1 MKKRISAVTFHYMII
16 TGGFWMAFCVVTAY
30 AAVFLHGAGYDDQE
44 LGIILALGNVGGAVM
59 SPVLGAW
66 IDRNRK
72 IRHAQLVFALLGMQM
87 ILLAALRINPQK
99 NLLCTI
105 CYVLYMTFMMPVN
118 ALNLDLCVRLERAKA
133 PLNFGLAR
141 SMGSF
146 SFVILSTLL
155 GILTE
160 QLGYRML
167 PFAGMAV
174 VALQGIGNRLI
185 DRDLRDAEN
194 SLPQSETVLQE
205 RSSSL
210 ADFIREN
217 KSFCLMLFGTIIIFI
232 AHNTDG
238 NFLINLVENVG
249 GGPAV
254 MGYLAAFTAIV
265 EVPVMMLS
273 DKLPKRWSRV
283 QYIRLA
289 FVCTEDAGV
298 CTGTEYPAAV
308 CQQDPA
314 GTELRT
320 VYCPDRRICG
330 RDRAAKGFCQGT
342 EPGLQYDDHRIRAGK
357 PDRRKH
363 VQDVRRET
371 DNADR
376 NGIRA
381 GRRGDC
387 LCRDTHEEKGS
398 CKIRPVCITEQKR
411 DSLNSESLFGYRYI
425 IPSFHQPAHQSGQGF
440 LPKRKKGSSRCF
452 L

>member
-1 MKKRISAVTFHYMII
+1 MII

-59 SPVLGAW
+59 SPLLGAW

-174 VALQGIGNRLI
+174 IVLQGIGNRLI
-185 DRDLRDAEN
+185 DRDLREAEN
-194 SLPQSETVLQE
+194 SLPQSEAVLQE

-210 ADFIREN
+210 ADFIRE
-217 KSFCLMLFGTIIIFI
+217 
-232 AHNTDG
+232 
-238 NFLINLVENVG
+238 
-249 GGPAV
+249 
-254 MGYLAAFTAIV
+254 
-265 EVPVMMLS
+265 
-273 DKLPKRWSRV
+273 
-283 QYIRLA
+283 
-289 FVCTEDAGV
+289 
-298 CTGTEYPAAV
+298 
-308 CQQDPA
+308 
-314 GTELRT
+314 
-320 VYCPDRRICG
+320 
-330 RDRAAKGFCQGT
+330 
-342 EPGLQYDDHRIRAGK
+342 IRALGYK
-357 PDRRKH
+357 IKVDTNGTRPEILRMLAEKELVDYIALDIKTGREKYRELCNVDMEVEKIDESVELLKSGAFPDYEFRTTVVAEYFDEK
-363 VQDVRRET
+363 VAKDIS
-371 DNADR
+371 DWAA
-376 NGIRA
+376 G
-381 GRRGDC
+381 GRRYF
-387 LCRDTHEEKGS
+387 LQNFVDTNTSFVGRGVLHGQTREVIEGYAE
-398 CKIRPVCITEQKR
+398 ILRRTIPEV
-411 DSLNSESLFGYRYI
+411 SLRGI
-425 IPSFHQPAHQSGQGF
+425 D
-440 LPKRKKGSSRCF
+440 
-452 L
+452 